1 MNGPLRIAVNGKFL
15 AAAPTGVHRV
25 AAELTHALAAIAR
38 DAPDRLDAE
47 LWVPRNAVEAAE
59 AFAMPTRVIR
69 PFVHIPWEQL
79 STPWPDPGRLLLNLC
94 NIGPVLR
101 GRSMTMIHDAQVYL
115 TPQSYSRPFRLWYK
129 SVQPLLARTHRHLFA
144 VSDFSRTE
152 IARTGLCAPE
162 RISVIHNGVDHMLR
176 VVADPGVLGRLHLA
190 PRRYVVALASTQ
202 AHKNIGLLG
211 AAFADASL
219 APLRLVLVGGE
230 GPGDFAA
237 RGIALP
243 ADTIFAGRVCD
254 GELRA
259 LYESAL
265 CLAFPSR
272 TEGFGLPPLEAMLV
286 GCPAVVAPCGALP
299 EVCADAGLYAGPDDA
314 AGWAAEIARLAE
326 DDGWRD
332 SRVAAGRA
340 HAARFTWAAA
350 AQTLLR
356 VATAELAEDRPAR
369 EVPAA
374 GAGAQ

>member
-1 MNGPLRIAVNGKFL
+1 MAAPLRIAINGKFL

-38 DAPDRLDAE
+38 DTPDRLDAE
-47 LWVPRNAVEAAE
+47 LWVPRDAEVAAK
-59 AFAMPTRVIR
+59 AYAMPTRVIR

-79 STPWPDPGRLLLNLC
+79 SIPWRDPGRLLLNLC

-101 GRSMTMIHDAQVYL
+101 PQSMTMIHDAQVYL

-129 SVQPLLARTHRHLFA
+129 TVQPLLARTHRHLFA

-152 IARTGLCAPE
+152 IARTGLCPPE

-176 VVADPGVLGRLHLA
+176 VVAEPGVLARLDLSAH
-190 PRRYVVALASTQ
+190 RYVVALASTQ

-211 AAFADASL
+211 AAFGQAAL
-219 APLRLVLVGGE
+219 AGVRLVLVGGE
-230 GPGDFAA
+230 GAEAFAA

-243 ADTIFAGRVCD
+243 ADTIFAGRVSD

-286 GCPAVVAPCGALP
+286 GCPAVVAPRGALP
-299 EVCADAGLYAGPDDA
+299 EVCGDAGLYAGPDDP
-314 AGWAAEIARLAE
+314 AGWAAQIARLAADAE
-326 DDGWRD
+326 WR
-332 SRVAAGRA
+332 AARSALGRA
-340 HAARFTWAAA
+340 HAERFTWAVA
-350 AQTLLR
+350 AQNLLR
-356 VATAELAEDRPAR
+356 IVMAR
-369 EVPAA
+369 RSDAA
-374 GAGAQ
+374 DPSPEPGGMRIS

>member
-1 MNGPLRIAVNGKFL
+1 MDRPLRIAVNGKFL

-25 AAELTHALAAIAR
+25 AAELTHALAAIAQES
-38 DAPDRLDAE
+38 PGRLDAQ
-47 LWVPRNAVEAAE
+47 LWVPRDAAGAAQ

-79 STPWPDPGRLLLNLC
+79 SIPGRDPGRLLLNLC

-129 SVQPLLARTHRHLFA
+129 TVQPLLARTHRHLFA
-144 VSDFSRTE
+144 VSEFSRTE
-152 IARTGLCAPE
+152 IARTGLCPPE
-162 RISVIHNGVDHMLR
+162 RISVVHNGVDHMLR
-176 VVADPGVLGRLHLA
+176 VAAEPGVLAKLDLA
-190 PRRYVVALASTQ
+190 PHRYVVALASTQ

-211 AAFADASL
+211 AAFGQASL
-219 APLRLVLVGGE
+219 AGLRLVLVGGE
-230 GPGDFAA
+230 GAQDFAA

-243 ADTIFAGRVCD
+243 SGTIFAGRVSD

-299 EVCADAGLYAGPDDA
+299 EVCGDAGLYAGPDDP
-314 AGWAAEIARLAE
+314 AGWAAQIARLASDE
-326 DDGWRD
+326 GWRD

-340 HAARFTWAAA
+340 HAGRFTWAAA

-356 VATAELAEDRPAR
+356 VATSRLAENGPA
-369 EVPAA
+369 PDAQAA
-374 GAGAQ
+374 GARAR